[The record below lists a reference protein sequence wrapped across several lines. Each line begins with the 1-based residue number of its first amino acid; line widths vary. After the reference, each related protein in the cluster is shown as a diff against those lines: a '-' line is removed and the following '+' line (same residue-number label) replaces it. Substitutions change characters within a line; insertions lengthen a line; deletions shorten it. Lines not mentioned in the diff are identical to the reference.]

1 MTLRI
6 VGIIDYSGQAHCM
19 DHASTVAS
27 YQDEIYSVDPVRKC
41 WCGVEVGGERPK
53 PLSNAAYVRM
63 NDGVRG
69 QRNRSPRTFLK
80 GRK

>member
-1 MTLRI
+1 MALRI

-27 YQDEIYSVDPVRKC
+27 YRDEIYSVDLARQC
-41 WCGVEVGGERPK
+41 WCGTEVGGERPK
-53 PLSNAAYVRM
+53 PLRNSDYIKM
-63 NDGVRG
+63 TDGVKG
-69 QRNRSPRTFLK
+69 QRNRSPRTFIK